1 MVEVTNKAIM
11 DKLEFIE
18 EMVMAIIE
26 HFNVPRNTKASQEKA
41 MDDPP
46 AEKMSESKITLI
58 ADSEGYVNHEYLK
71 KTGTKL

>member
-1 MVEVTNKAIM
+1 VSKVTNKEIM

-26 HFNVPRNTKASQEKA
+26 HFNVPRVSQP
-41 MDDPP
+41 MDQVDDDAPVT
-46 AEKMSESKITLI
+46 ETFDCTLI
-58 ADSEGYVNHEYLK
+58 ADSEGYINEEYLK